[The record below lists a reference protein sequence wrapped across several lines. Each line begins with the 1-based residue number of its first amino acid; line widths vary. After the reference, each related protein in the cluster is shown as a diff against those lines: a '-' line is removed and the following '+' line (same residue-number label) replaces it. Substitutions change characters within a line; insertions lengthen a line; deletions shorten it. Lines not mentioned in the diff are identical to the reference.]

1 MSTKTELSKQQKKSQ
16 ETKEKIF
23 QAAKKIL
30 QKSGYEKLSIKNI
43 CEEAGVSN
51 GSFYHH
57 FKTKDDLLSY
67 YIEDQPTMGPDL
79 LETPKS
85 LEDVKDGIVRVYLNY
100 VAYCRELGVEF
111 MAGYYD
117 TKNQALNPAIR
128 TERPYPIVTVQAYV
142 EQAAKDGIINIRESI
157 DEFTTDIRMIVIG
170 NVFEWCLREGNA
182 DFEGNMSRSLRR
194 YLDST
199 LEEPELFRK
208 RIDYQ
213 IHLTTKKK
221 DAGKIASEITED
233 GQEHMLVVLGGDGTL
248 NEVLSGIK
256 SLEKVTLGYI
266 PIGSSNDFAR
276 GTGIPGDPFEALDT
290 ILSPKRV
297 EKMDIGVLKREGK
310 GRRFAVSAGI
320 GFDAAVCHEVCVS
333 KWKRVLNLLKIGKL
347 SYAVVA
353 MDRIIKDR
361 PVKLELT
368 LDDGSMKVFERTY
381 FAAFMNLPYEG
392 GGFKFC
398 PDASGSDGFLDI
410 MVVSDLSKLKILCLL
425 PTAFSGKHTRFKGVT
440 ILKCRSV
447 KVVTDRALP
456 LHTDGEPSFLSK
468 EIEVSLEKEKLNVI
482 VE

>member
-1 MSTKTELSKQQKKSQ
+1 MIYHFIVNPRARSGLGEMLWKQ
-16 ETKEKIF
+16 
-23 QAAKKIL
+23 L
-30 QKSGYEKLSIKNI
+30 
-43 CEEAGVSN
+43 
-51 GSFYHH
+51 
-57 FKTKDDLLSY
+57 
-67 YIEDQPTMGPDL
+67 
-79 LETPKS
+79 
-85 LEDVKDGIVRVYLNY
+85 
-100 VAYCRELGVEF
+100 
-111 MAGYYD
+111 
-117 TKNQALNPAIR
+117 
-128 TERPYPIVTVQAYV
+128 
-142 EQAAKDGIINIRESI
+142 
-157 DEFTTDIRMIVIG
+157 
-170 NVFEWCLREGNA
+170 
-182 DFEGNMSRSLRR
+182 
-194 YLDST
+194 
-199 LEEPELFRK
+199 EPELCRK

-233 GQEHMLVVLGGDGTL
+233 GQEHMFVVLGGDGTL

-276 GTGIPGDPFEALDT
+276 GTGIPGDPFKALDT
-290 ILSPKRV
+290 ILSPQKV
-297 EKMDIGVLKREGK
+297 EKMDIGVL
-310 GRRFAVSAGI
+310 
-320 GFDAAVCHEVCVS
+320 CVS

-368 LDDGSMKVFERTY
+368 MDDGSTKVFEKTY

-398 PDASGSDGFLDI
+398 PEASGSDGFLDI
-410 MVVSDLSKLKILCLL
+410 MVVANLSKFKILCLL

-440 ILKCRSV
+440 TLKCRSA

-482 VE
+482 VETGCM